1 MSKSLAFGKTALRA
15 LVATVTGLLVLTGC
29 AQIPMTSAVKQGP
42 DIQSGLSNDY
52 LYYSPAGPVNGE
64 AQADVLAGFLN
75 ASTGPQNDYGVARE
89 YLAPDFKAKWSPND
103 KVYIQS
109 GSLHTAFGANG
120 EATVT
125 FQVSATVDAQGHYNS
140 RVNGS
145 TQVLSFKLA
154 SVDGQWRIID
164 APNAVVMIR
173 PVFEVIFHSY
183 NLYFFDKAN
192 RYLIPDLRWFPAR
205 ASTATRLAAAI
216 LAGPSKWLEP
226 AVSQTMPTG
235 TKLALDAV
243 TVSNKSAVVNVS
255 AQAVQASATQKQQF
269 KAQLQATLSQL
280 AGVTNVDLQIASAA
294 QKIPEYS
301 AASTTSGAYAPVVLE
316 SNQLQQLVG
325 PSGSRLANAN
335 AWISSL
341 KATDF
346 AVTSD
351 QTGVALMNG
360 AGVYAA
366 RLDQAGS
373 APVLVDSRKNLLT
386 PRFDRRG
393 QLWILNSEGQVQ
405 VRTSSGKSTWL
416 NIGWLKGHTVE
427 AFTVSPEGARL
438 GLIVA
443 DAKGKLRVLITSII
457 RDAHGNVMGFGVPVE
472 LQRVVGTPKDL
483 EWSGLT
489 DLMVLSEVS
498 TDQSN
503 LTLLSVGGEPIE
515 IGSVDHSYD
524 LMSSDD
530 GSNIYVLD
538 SRRRL
543 LQYHGYTWSLLDQ
556 DVVAAHMAN

>member
-1 MSKSLAFGKTALRA
+1 
-15 LVATVTGLLVLTGC
+15 
-29 AQIPMTSAVKQGP
+29 
-42 DIQSGLSNDY
+42 
-52 LYYSPAGPVNGE
+52 
-64 AQADVLAGFLN
+64 
-75 ASTGPQNDYGVARE
+75 
-89 YLAPDFKAKWSPND
+89 
-103 KVYIQS
+103 
-109 GSLHTAFGANG
+109 
-120 EATVT
+120 
-125 FQVSATVDAQGHYNS
+125 
-140 RVNGS
+140 
-145 TQVLSFKLA
+145 
-154 SVDGQWRIID
+154 
-164 APNAVVMIR
+164 
-173 PVFEVIFHSY
+173 
-183 NLYFFDKAN
+183 
-192 RYLIPDLRWFPAR
+192 
-205 ASTATRLAAAI
+205 LAAAI

-226 AVSQTMPTG
+226 AVAQTMPTG

-255 AQAVQASATQKQQF
+255 AQAVQATAKQKQQF
-269 KAQLQATLSQL
+269 KAQLEATLSQL
-280 AGVTNVDLQIASAA
+280 AGVTDVDLQIASAV
-294 QKIPEYS
+294 QKIPQYS

-351 QTGVALMNG
+351 QTGVALVNG

-393 QLWILNSEGQVQ
+393 QLWILNSDGQVQ
-405 VRTSSGKSTWL
+405 VRTAPGKSAWL
-416 NIGWLKGHTVE
+416 NIGWLKGHTVQ

-443 DAKGKLRVLITSII
+443 DSKGKLRVLITSII
-457 RDAHGNVMGFGVPVE
+457 RDGHGTVVGFGSPVE

-515 IGSVDHSYD
+515 IGSVDHSYE